1 MATFSHDSI
10 LQEASACAVA
20 AVDQDNQGH
29 CVQAIE
35 LYNRAVH
42 LLDQVIGNPA
52 FVNSQ
57 QEAEASRCAYMAR
70 IEALKHQVNDY
81 PEVFATPSSQ
91 QFVNRNDGSITH
103 YPQNHNPSVVDVGI
117 GLVQLANKEG
127 GKHIIR
133 GMQAAA
139 NLNQQYKMTDTI
151 CNGVKS
157 ASTSTVAL
165 NEKYKIVDRLKE
177 GATAAYTSAKQINEE
192 HEITKKVGTVA
203 AAGWKKVGEINQ
215 EYKVTERV
223 GSALLS
229 GLNYLSSHSQEYL
242 QNTETCQPPSEWGT
256 PNTVSKPQ

>member
-1 MATFSHDSI
+1 MSANFFLYLYFSNG
-10 LQEASACAVA
+10 LLACFI
-20 AVDQDNQGH
+20 GH

-192 HEITKKVGTVA
+192 HEITKVWFSTQHDIMRKSISI
-203 AAGWKKVGEINQ
+203 INFFINP
-215 EYKVTERV
+215 VV
-223 GSALLS
+223 F
-229 GLNYLSSHSQEYL
+229 
-242 QNTETCQPPSEWGT
+242 
-256 PNTVSKPQ
+256 